1 MGRKVKWPRYVDG
14 FLDRF
19 GKPRFY
25 LRRPGFKR
33 VPLPNLPWSP
43 EFMAAYE
50 AAMAGEGAP
59 ARLELGASRTAVGTV
74 NHAIVGYYNCAAFA
88 VLAPLTRQMRRAVL
102 ERFRAEHGEKR
113 IAMLRREHVARIVLK
128 LKPYAQRNLLK
139 TLRGLMA
146 FALAD
151 SLIEEDPTLGVKPVR
166 VGKSA
171 GFYSWTE
178 DDIAAFERRHPVGT
192 TARLA
197 FALMLY
203 LGLRRSDAVR
213 IGPQHVRSGM
223 VCFTPQKTARSTGFV
238 LNCPL
243 HPELAAIVKATPSR
257 HLTFLTTEAGEPFT
271 APGFGNWMRE
281 RCDEAGLA
289 QCSSHGLRKGCARRL
304 AEAGAS
310 VNEIAAVT
318 GHADL
323 REVAVYTRAADN
335 RRMAGQAMMRLTETF
350 GRPNSEQKLPNS
362 PTGFGN
368 SGKKANKFIG
378 GKATWR
384 PRLDS
389 NQRPSA

>member
-74 NHAIVGYYNCAAFA
+74 SHAIVGYYNCAAFA

-102 ERFRAEHGEKR
+102 ERFRAEHGDKR

-151 SLIEEDPTLGVKPVR
+151 SLIEEDPALGVKPVR

-213 IGPQHVRSGM
+213 IGPQH
-223 VCFTPQKTARSTGFV
+223 A
-238 LNCPL
+238 
-243 HPELAAIVKATPSR
+243 
-257 HLTFLTTEAGEPFT
+257 
-271 APGFGNWMRE
+271 
-281 RCDEAGLA
+281 
-289 QCSSHGLRKGCARRL
+289 
-304 AEAGAS
+304 
-310 VNEIAAVT
+310 
-318 GHADL
+318 
-323 REVAVYTRAADN
+323 RAAAWFAS
-335 RRMAGQAMMRLTETF
+335 RRR
-350 GRPNSEQKLPNS
+350 
-362 PTGFGN
+362 
-368 SGKKANKFIG
+368 
-378 GKATWR
+378 R
-384 PRLDS
+384 PRA
-389 NQRPSA
+389 RPDLSSIARCIRGWPRSSRRRRADT

>member
-1 MGRKVKWPRYVDG
+1 
-14 FLDRF
+14 
-19 GKPRFY
+19 
-25 LRRPGFKR
+25 
-33 VPLPNLPWSP
+33 
-43 EFMAAYE
+43 
-50 AAMAGEGAP
+50 
-59 ARLELGASRTAVGTV
+59 
-74 NHAIVGYYNCAAFA
+74 
-88 VLAPLTRQMRRAVL
+88 
-102 ERFRAEHGEKR
+102 
-113 IAMLRREHVARIVLK
+113 
-128 LKPYAQRNLLK
+128 
-139 TLRGLMA
+139 
-146 FALAD
+146 
-151 SLIEEDPTLGVKPVR
+151 
-166 VGKSA
+166 
-171 GFYSWTE
+171 
-178 DDIAAFERRHPVGT
+178 
-192 TARLA
+192 
-197 FALMLY
+197 MLY

-281 RCDEAGLA
+281 RCNEAGLA

-335 RRMAGQAMMRLTETF
+335 RRMAGQAMMRLMETF

-362 PTGFGN
+362 PTRFGN
-368 SGKKANKFIG
+368 SCKKANTFNG